1 MPRRLAIAVVALLA
15 LLLPCRSAAQT
26 PEELF
31 ERGNELYQEGRFDEA
46 SAAYTMVLQY
56 RIRDPRLEFNLGNT
70 EFRRGR
76 LGRAILHFERA
87 YRLDPTDPEIR
98 DNLAFARSFRFD
110 RVDPAET
117 FLAVEWLRG
126 VQGRVGPDPQAW
138 TVLGL
143 IWLFCGLLVWST
155 SRPGRFRPAHGW
167 LLAVVLLLVVLV
179 GASWYATQQGLDGQQ
194 VAVVVEEAV
203 AVLAGPGSGNPTLFT
218 VHEGLTVDV
227 LEIRD
232 EWIHVSLPNRL
243 IGWLP
248 SGAVELV

>member
-1 MPRRLAIAVVALLA
+1 MRLRLAIAVFALLA
-15 LLLPCRSAAQT
+15 TLLPGRVTAQT

-46 SAAYTMVLQY
+46 AKAYTMVLQF
-56 RIRDPRLEFNLGNT
+56 RIRDPRVEFNLGNT
-70 EFRRGR
+70 EFRRRR

-98 DNLAFARSFRFD
+98 DNLAFAHSWRFD

-117 FLAVEWLRG
+117 FVAVEWLHAM
-126 VQGRVGPDPQAW
+126 QGRAGPDAQAW
-138 TVLGL
+138 TVVGL
-143 IWLFCGLLVWST
+143 IWLFCGMLAWSA

-167 LLAVVLLLVVLV
+167 ILAAVLLAVLLV
-179 GASWYATQQGLDGQQ
+179 GASWYATDQRLDGRQ

-227 LEIRD
+227 LEIRT

-243 IGWLP
+243 NGWLP